1 MASPRF
7 LKPLLQYSL
16 NHLYPRLKTEFT
28 WHHSEVHVAFS
39 RHDVGLRIR
48 QAGHK
53 ARTHKRYTQQFLA
66 SLTKASGLGA
76 INAPNPLMSSNGNSD
91 NHGQLD
97 ALKDAVSSE
106 TSKWTVHRF
115 VDALPDGL
123 GFYLTVLKP

>member
-1 MASPRF
+1 M
-7 LKPLLQYSL
+7 LLSL
-16 NHLYPRLKTEFT
+16 GTMLDSESGKQGIKQGRTRDI
-28 WHHSEVHVAFS
+28 HSSSLH
-39 RHDVGLRIR
+39 
-48 QAGHK
+48 
-53 ARTHKRYTQQFLA
+53 T
-66 SLTKASGLGA
+66 LTKASGLGA
-76 INAPNPLMSSNGNSD
+76 INAPNPLMSSSGNSD